1 MSLVDFQMSLGR
13 HVRDPRRAVVP
24 EGVPRRRVAVYDEL
38 VFNNLQSLLDP
49 CFPVTRS
56 VLGRRW
62 TRLVRQFCREARCHS
77 PLFREVPGEFLQWLL
92 DADTCVSLPPWARE
106 LAHYE
111 WAELAVDVMAVEVIP
126 SPDQHDLT
134 PDRLLAGRPRVNP
147 SLLNLHYQWPVQR
160 IGPTHRPRKPQAT
173 CVLVYRDR
181 HDEVCFMAVEPA
193 SARLLH
199 LLSPGGMTLAQAADA
214 VALEL
219 GRTSPGALHAAAL
232 TQCRQW
238 LASDVILGAST

>member
-13 HVRDPRRAVVP
+13 HVRDPRRAVAP
-24 EGVPRRRVAVYDEL
+24 EGVSRRRLAVYDEL
-38 VFNNLQSLLDP
+38 VFNNLQGLLEP
-49 CFPVTRS
+49 CFPVIRS

-62 TRLVRQFCREARCHS
+62 TRLVRQFCREARCHT

-92 DADTCVSLPPWARE
+92 NADTCVSLPPWARE

-111 WAELAVDVMAVEVIP
+111 WAELAVDTMAVEVTP
-126 SPDQHDLT
+126 SEGALDL
-134 PDRLLAGRPRVNP
+134 PPAHLLASAVRVNP

-160 IGPTHRPRKPQAT
+160 IGPAHRPRKPQAT
-173 CVLVYRDR
+173 SVLIYRDR
-181 HDEVCFMAVEPA
+181 HDEVRFMAVEPA

-199 LLSPGGMTLAQAADA
+199 LLSAGGTTLAQAADA

-219 GRTSPGALHAAAL
+219 GRTSPAALHAAAL
-232 TQCRQW
+232 DQCRQW
-238 LASDVILGAST
+238 LASDVILGVST